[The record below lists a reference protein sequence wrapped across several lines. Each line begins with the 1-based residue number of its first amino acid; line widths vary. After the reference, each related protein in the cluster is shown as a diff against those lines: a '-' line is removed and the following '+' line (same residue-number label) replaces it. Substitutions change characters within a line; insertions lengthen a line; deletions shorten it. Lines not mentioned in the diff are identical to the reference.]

1 MPTIFKLDKNFSSL
15 IKVVSTVLITSAL
28 GLELWNLYSPVQGLT
43 ILFYIERFAL
53 ISHGIEAAI
62 ASVYAAPR
70 DQSPLKYS
78 IYTFFVGTVA
88 LVELFQQPD
97 TQEL

>member
-1 MPTIFKLDKNFSSL
+1 MPTIFQLDKNFSSL
-15 IKVVSTVLITSAL
+15 IKILSTILITGAL
-28 GLELWNLYSPVQGLT
+28 GLELWNAYAPIQGLT

-62 ASVYAAPR
+62 AAVSASSR
-70 DQSPLKYS
+70 DRSPLKYS
-78 IYTFFVGTVA
+78 IYTFFVGTIA

>member
-15 IKVVSTVLITSAL
+15 IKVLSTVLITGAL
-28 GLELWNLYSPVQGLT
+28 GLELWNLYAPIQGLA

-62 ASVYAAPR
+62 AVFYASSH
-70 DQSPLKYS
+70 DQPPLKYS

>member
-28 GLELWNLYSPVQGLT
+28 GLELWNLYAPIQGLA

-62 ASVYAAPR
+62 AAVSAPSR
-70 DQSPLKYS
+70 GQSPLKYS
-78 IYTFFVGTVA
+78 LYTFFVGTVA
-88 LVELFQQPD
+88 LIELFQPPD
-97 TQEL
+97 AQEL